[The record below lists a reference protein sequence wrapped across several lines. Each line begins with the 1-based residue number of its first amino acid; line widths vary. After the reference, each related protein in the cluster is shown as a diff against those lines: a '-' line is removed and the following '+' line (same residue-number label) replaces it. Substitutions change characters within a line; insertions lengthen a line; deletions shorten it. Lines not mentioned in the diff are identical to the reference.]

1 MDELIEKIDSTG
13 IQSTFEDLYK
23 NKGRPG
29 GQESRRQEL
38 LEQQKQWVPTYLYA
52 HCSFMSNL

>member
-38 LEQQKQWVPTYLYA
+38 LEQQKQ
-52 HCSFMSNL
+52 